1 MNVILVISELLL
13 RSDLTET
20 QRVSVQ
26 TIRKSGQGLL
36 DIINDILDFSKV
48 ESGKYTIEERE
59 YEMSSLLYDIATI
72 AAVRLGKKP
81 VDFMVEAE
89 GSVPALL
96 VGDMVR
102 VKQILVNIIGNAAKF
117 TQELS
122 LRHI

>member
-1 MNVILVISELLL
+1 MCIRDRL

-59 YEMSSLLYDIATI
+59 YEMSSLLY
-72 AAVRLGKKP
+72 
-81 VDFMVEAE
+81 
-89 GSVPALL
+89 
-96 VGDMVR
+96 
-102 VKQILVNIIGNAAKF
+102 
-117 TQELS
+117 LS
-122 LRHI
+122 LIHI